1 MVPSLKNVP
10 YEERLR
16 QLDLPTL
23 TYRRSR
29 GDMVEAFKIING
41 VYDEDVCEGLFIMQE
56 ELGTRGHGKKIFGKC

>member
-1 MVPSLKNVP
+1 MGVQRRATKMVPSLKNVP

-41 VYDEDVCEGLFIMQE
+41 VYNDDVCV
-56 ELGTRGHGKKIFGKC
+56 RVCS